1 MSIKAGVEN
10 RSRNLTTA
18 FVSAT
23 GTDTTR
29 AWVNSSL
36 PPRRQER
43 KERTM
48 RKISLGLEET
58 MHDLQV
64 RRPAKADQS

>member
-1 MSIKAGVEN
+1 MTIQASVED

-29 AWVNSSL
+29 AWGSYSL
-36 PPRRQER
+36 PGRRQER
-43 KERTM
+43 KEQTM
-48 RKISLGLEET
+48 SNISLGLEET

-64 RRPAKADQS
+64 RRPAKEDQS

>member
-1 MSIKAGVEN
+1 MSIKAGVED

-29 AWVNSSL
+29 EWVNYSL
-36 PPRRQER
+36 AGRPQER

-48 RKISLGLEET
+48 SNISLGLEET
-58 MHDLQV
+58 MHDLQIG
-64 RRPAKADQS
+64 RPAKEDQS